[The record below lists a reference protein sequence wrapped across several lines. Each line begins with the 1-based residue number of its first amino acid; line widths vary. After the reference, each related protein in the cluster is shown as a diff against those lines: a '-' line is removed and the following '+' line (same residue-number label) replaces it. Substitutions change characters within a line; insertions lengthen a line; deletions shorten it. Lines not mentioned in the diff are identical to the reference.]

1 MIVHR
6 KEISGIVVLLL
17 LVGVVSFYVGKNSET
32 APLPQEDIVQTTEQ
46 EAQEATT
53 TTDTASTS
61 VSQPKPAQ
69 SVAKSVTSGTASS
82 GISTKGFS
90 SYASAPYHFTIKYPP
105 YVQMKGGFSTFHEIG
120 NNWRLYPSSANQ
132 GKAVASFVVH
142 SIDQGVYSTGKQSYP
157 LYFTA
162 EVRVGVSENTKECYT
177 PDVVFPNQKI
187 SNVTIN
193 GVSFKKFS
201 TFENTTPKY
210 TQAESYRTVRNNLCY
225 VIEQIRSGTTYRDA
239 SMQPGVT
246 DATLMGYYSV
256 GETIVKTFT
265 FTK

>member
-17 LVGVVSFYVGKNSET
+17 LVGVVSFYIGKHSDT
-32 APLPQEDIVQTTEQ
+32 TPLPQEKVVETEQ
-46 EAQEATT
+46 QEASTT
-53 TTDTASTS
+53 TVMGATSTS
-61 VSQPKPAQ
+61 TSQPKVTQP
-69 SVAKSVTSGTASS
+69 VAKPAIGGTASS
-82 GISTKGFS
+82 GVSTKGFN
-90 SYASAPYHFTIKYPP
+90 SYASAPYNFTIKYPP
-105 YVQMKGGFSTFHEIG
+105 YVQMKGVFSTFHEIG
-120 NNWRLYPSSANQ
+120 NNWRLYPGQANQ
-132 GKAVASFVVH
+132 GKGVASFVVH

-162 EVRVGVSENTKECYT
+162 EVRVGVSENVKECYT
-177 PDVVFPNQKI
+177 PDAGFPNQKI
-187 SNVTIN
+187 TTVTIN
-193 GVSFKKFS
+193 GVTFKKFS
-201 TFENTTPKY
+201 TFENNTPKY

-225 VIEQIRSGTTYRDA
+225 AIEQIRSGTTYRDA